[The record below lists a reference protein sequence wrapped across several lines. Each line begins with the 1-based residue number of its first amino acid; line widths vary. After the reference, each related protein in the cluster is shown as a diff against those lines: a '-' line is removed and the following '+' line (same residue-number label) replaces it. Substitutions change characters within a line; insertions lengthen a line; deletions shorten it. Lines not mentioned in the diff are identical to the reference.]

1 MQNDVVADA
10 TRAVHDIGLA
20 AWVGGA
26 MFGKFA
32 LNPAVRRVAD
42 RSERGEV
49 VNAAWNGY
57 NVVNTFSLGAV
68 ALGWLGARLTD
79 ARPSNLTGRENNLA
93 LAKDLLV
100 AGAVATGAANAVLGG
115 RLANQAPNGAVP
127 IESGTTPAPE
137 TPAEAAKIQRSLGA
151 LGNVNILLGV
161 GIIVVNA
168 LMAQEAHSRPA
179 ARRGKLARVVGAS

>member
-1 MQNDVVADA
+1 MQNEVVADA

-20 AWVGGA
+20 NWVGGA

-32 LNPAVRRVAD
+32 LNPAVRRITA

-57 NVVNTFSLGAV
+57 NVVNAISLGSV

-79 ARPSNLTGRENNLA
+79 SKPSNLTGRESNLA
-93 LAKDLLV
+93 LIKDLLV
-100 AGAVATGAANAVLGG
+100 AGAVATGVANAVLGA
-115 RLANQAPNGAVP
+115 RLAAQAPDGAVP

-137 TPAEAAKIQRSLGA
+137 TPAEAASIQRSLGV
-151 LGNVNILLGV
+151 LGNVNILAGM

-179 ARRGKLARVVGAS
+179 ARRGALARAVGLS